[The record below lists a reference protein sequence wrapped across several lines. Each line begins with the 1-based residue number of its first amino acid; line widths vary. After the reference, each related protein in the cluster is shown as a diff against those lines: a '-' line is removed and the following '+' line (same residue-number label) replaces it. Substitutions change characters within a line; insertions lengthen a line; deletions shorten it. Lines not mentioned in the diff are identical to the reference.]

1 MNVYEIN
8 ITSLQSL
15 VQFLTNPPP
24 RLQDWNDAPIGM
36 TGHGFGLP
44 PRGWIGSKELDYSP
58 DSTLGL
64 RGPDVKYRTHR
75 FPLGRLT
82 THLSDEGLAAA
93 VLDGVLIV
101 DPVERPIGETND

>member
-1 MNVYEIN
+1 MPVGRAVALHRHDWP
-8 ITSLQSL
+8 SLRPS
-15 VQFLTNPPP
+15 
-24 RLQDWNDAPIGM
+24 I
-36 TGHGFGLP
+36 H
-44 PRGWIGSKELDYSP
+44 
-58 DSTLGL
+58 LGDCQQ
-64 RGPDVKYRTHR
+64 GADRTHR

>member
-1 MNVYEIN
+1 
-8 ITSLQSL
+8 
-15 VQFLTNPPP
+15 
-24 RLQDWNDAPIGM
+24 M
-36 TGHGFGLP
+36 TGHHFGLP
-44 PRGWIGSKELDYSP
+44 SIWGIVSKELNHSP
-58 DSTLGL
+58 HPTSGL

-101 DPVERPIGETND
+101 DPVKRPIGETDD

>member
-1 MNVYEIN
+1 
-8 ITSLQSL
+8 
-15 VQFLTNPPP
+15 
-24 RLQDWNDAPIGM
+24 M
-36 TGHGFGLP
+36 TGHHFGLP
-44 PRGWIGSKELDYSP
+44 SIWGIVSKELNHSSH
-58 DSTLGL
+58 STSGL